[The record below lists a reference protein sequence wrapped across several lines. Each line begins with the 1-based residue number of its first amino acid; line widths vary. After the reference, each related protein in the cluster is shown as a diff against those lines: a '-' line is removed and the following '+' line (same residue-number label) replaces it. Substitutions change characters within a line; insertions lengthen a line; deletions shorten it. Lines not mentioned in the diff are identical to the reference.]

1 MSVSV
6 CVSASH
12 CVSVCLS
19 VSVWVSVCASVSVYM
34 CLSEMRDGRE
44 GHWFFSHHQGPPAP
58 PRTQVDHCIQKT
70 LHNQRLMHSVGIA
83 PVSGEMKGLNCVETF
98 GNAVEQMSGQVPSTL
113 EMPELNWGP
122 PPKRY
127 AHPGLQSVILSGI
140 RVFTVGVGW
149 GSWDQKTLDYVGPE
163 SNDRGP
169 YRGRKGGFE
178 IQSCWNI
185 PLVRMYFNTT
195 GFSWNLMYFTFY
207 PECQRAI
214 T

>member
-1 MSVSV
+1 M

-12 CVSVCLS
+12 CVSICLS

-83 PVSGEMKGLNCVETF
+83 PVSGETKGLNCVETF

-113 EMPELNWGP
+113 EMPELN
-122 PPKRY
+122 
-127 AHPGLQSVILSGI
+127 
-140 RVFTVGVGW
+140 
-149 GSWDQKTLDYVGPE
+149 
-163 SNDRGP
+163 
-169 YRGRKGGFE
+169 
-178 IQSCWNI
+178 
-185 PLVRMYFNTT
+185 
-195 GFSWNLMYFTFY
+195 
-207 PECQRAI
+207 
-214 T
+214 